1 MGPSRQRTRSRNES
15 RQPNL
20 GFAVARGVSD
30 ARDPLFE
37 ALFREGEAARD
48 WTTDREVWTVS
59 QIVDAMC
66 AAGQNVGAS
75 TVRGWCEDRLLVAT
89 KTSVRGHYRVKATDL
104 RVFLN
109 GHPEALAA

>member
-1 MGPSRQRTRSRNES
+1 M
-15 RQPNL
+15 
-20 GFAVARGVSD
+20 ARGVSD